1 MAKRTSTFQD
11 HRDCTIRD
19 VAKEAGVSVAT
30 AGRVIGGYGS
40 VSAKASTAVMG
51 AVKKLNYIPNG
62 VAQSMKKKNTKT
74 IGLIIANIN
83 NPYFSSIAR
92 MVEEFLVKEGYNMI
106 ICNTDEDS
114 EREISYLKTLYEKR
128 IDGLMIASALKNSE
142 KSQEEIERIYRG
154 SVPTIIIDRDIPS
167 LDLPTV
173 TSDNFRG
180 AYEATSHLIKQGHK
194 KIGVI
199 GANISTLFRR
209 VDGCKEAMKDNLLP
223 SDSFLIASETNHALK
238 PGDISEGIQATK
250 VLLQDPGTRP
260 TAIIALNNLLTIGS
274 LIAIEEMGL
283 TIPDDVAVI
292 GWDDFD
298 LAPLLKPPITVVKQS
313 AYNIA
318 QIASNRL
325 LELIMN
331 PDQGFGTDKKVVL
344 ATELVV
350 RGSCGYKGK

>member
-1 MAKRTSTFQD
+1 MVKETQTSKD
-11 HRDCTIRD
+11 YTIRD

-40 VSAKASTAVMG
+40 VSKQSVIAVRE
-51 AVKKLNYIPNG
+51 AVTKLNYIPNG

-74 IGLIIANIN
+74 IGLVIANIC

-92 MVEEFLVKEGYNMI
+92 LVEDFLVKEGYNMI

-114 EREISYLKTLYEKR
+114 EREFSYLRTLHEKR

-142 KSQEEIERIYRG
+142 KTQEEIDRIYRG
-154 SVPTIIIDRDIPS
+154 SIPTIIIDREIPS

-180 AYEATSHLIKQGHK
+180 AYDATSHLIRQGHK

-209 VDGCKEAMKDNLLP
+209 VDGFKEAMKDNGLSEDYLV
-223 SDSFLIASETNHALK
+223 ASETNLNIK
-238 PGDISEGIQATK
+238 PGDISEGIKATK
-250 VLLQDPGTRP
+250 ELLMDPDSRP
-260 TAIIALNNLLTIGS
+260 TAIFALNNLLTTGALLAIQEMD
-274 LIAIEEMGL
+274 LKIPEDIAL
-283 TIPDDVAVI
+283 I

-298 LAPLLKPPITVVKQS
+298 LAPLLKPPITVVRQS
-313 AYNIA
+313 SYNIA
-318 QIASNRL
+318 HIAVNRL
-325 LELIMN
+325 LELIAN
-331 PDQGFGTDKKVVL
+331 PDQGFGAEKKVIL

-350 RGSCGYKGK
+350 RGSCGYKSH